1 MLTIRTTT
9 YTHDGHEYVDTL
21 LTTDNT
27 PGEMLVVRSMR
38 TAGMDD
44 RHVVV
49 EQLRALAK
57 HIQSR
62 GLTTDPT

>member
-9 YTHDGHEYVDTL
+9 YTHDGHEYVDTA

-27 PGEMLVVRSMR
+27 PGEILVARSMR

-49 EQLRALAK
+49 EQLRAIAR
-57 HIQSR
+57 HINAR
-62 GLTTDPT
+62 GLTTDLT